1 MPFNIGW
8 AELIIILV
16 IVLVIFGP
24 KRLPEVGR
32 SLGKGIR
39 EFRKSTS
46 EIQEQLTEE
55 KPEPGTVETAG
66 KAEPPAAKGS
76 GTPGSENRN

>member
-8 AELIIILV
+8 AELVIILV

-46 EIQEQLTEE
+46 ELQQQLTEE
-55 KPEPGTVETAG
+55 KEEKPPVKQGGQAEEQPAKDSEPKNTGAQT
-66 KAEPPAAKGS
+66 
-76 GTPGSENRN
+76 